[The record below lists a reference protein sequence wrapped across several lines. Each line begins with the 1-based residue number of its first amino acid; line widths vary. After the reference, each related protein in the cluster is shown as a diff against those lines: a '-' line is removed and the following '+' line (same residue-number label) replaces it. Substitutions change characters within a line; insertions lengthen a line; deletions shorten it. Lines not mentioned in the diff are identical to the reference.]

1 MSAPRRSLLWTRIGV
16 EDHRGF
22 VKEVLLAAQAARY
35 SPSAEVHVWI
45 FHILEILLLSDVK
58 NGRVDLV
65 LGRAESRIVYGDS
78 DIFNG
83 LILAAHPKSA
93 SPRLIWIPLVFH
105 LTQLL
110 KEFETWPRWG
120 FAFGIWLNLL
130 LCLVDWLLIEIAWRP
145 LVSKL
150 MLWWLAR
157 TSDDLGLVKVVFS
170 LSEVFHLKYRVSGHG
185 FRRCCVDF
193 SLDIAPADVEVQ
205 WTTSRVFLSVFD
217 YGFQALVIDILFN
230 LLHLFGM
237 DFLVRQFANGKLRQH
252 SVKTEPTISVINR
265 DRDIIIVTLVI
276 SIESILL
283 FTTESFRFVA
293 RGCEKMVLLR
303 LLGLALLE
311 KCE

>member
-1 MSAPRRSLLWTRIGV
+1 MSAPERSLLWTRIGV

-45 FHILEILLLSDVK
+45 FHILEILLLSLVK
-58 NGRVDLV
+58 DGRVDLV
-65 LGRAESRIVYGDS
+65 LGRAEGRIVYGDS

-130 LCLVDWLLIEIAWRP
+130 LCLVNWLLIEIAWRP

-237 DFLVRQFANGKLRQH
+237 DFLVRQLANGKLEKCQ
-252 SVKTEPTISVINR
+252 
-265 DRDIIIVTLVI
+265 
-276 SIESILL
+276 

-293 RGCEKMVLLR
+293 RDCEQMVLLR